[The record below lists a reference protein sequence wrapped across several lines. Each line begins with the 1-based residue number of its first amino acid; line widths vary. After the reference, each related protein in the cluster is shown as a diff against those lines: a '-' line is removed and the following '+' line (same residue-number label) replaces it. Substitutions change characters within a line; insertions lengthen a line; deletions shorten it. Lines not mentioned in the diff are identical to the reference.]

1 MTSLISDQQ
10 SLLLWAF
17 IIIAASVSILVEQR
31 YAWSSKVP
39 GAVIALIIAIGFS
52 SFKII
57 PTDAPVYDAVWSYV
71 VPFAIPLLLFQV
83 NVASIFKESR
93 RLLFIF
99 LISSVG
105 TMIGAV
111 IAFFLF
117 RNAIPELDKITGMI
131 SASYI
136 GGGVNFAAMTAKLEP
151 SKDMTASTIV
161 ADNLIMA
168 LYFIILVTISGM
180 MWFRKRFATPHIDA
194 VEKSLAG
201 SESDNLAKAYWTP
214 KAISLKD
221 IAINMAVTVFLVAVS
236 FTLADLLSPL
246 KVHASGIVSE
256 IAIGLITDKYLI
268 LTTLTFVVIALFQS
282 HFQKLSGSQEMGT
295 YMIYLFFVVIGIPAS
310 LPLIIQ
316 NAPLLLLFVITIM
329 SMNLVVSLLFGKL
342 FKFSLEE
349 ILLACNANVGGPTT
363 AAAMA
368 ISCGWRNL
376 IGPILVIGTVGY
388 VIGNYAGTIIYTI
401 LTRFMGA

>member
-1 MTSLISDQQ
+1 M
-10 SLLLWAF
+10 
-17 IIIAASVSILVEQR
+17 
-31 YAWSSKVP
+31 
-39 GAVIALIIAIGFS
+39 
-52 SFKII
+52 
-57 PTDAPVYDAVWSYV
+57 
-71 VPFAIPLLLFQV
+71 
-83 NVASIFKESR
+83 
-93 RLLFIF
+93 
-99 LISSVG
+99 
-105 TMIGAV
+105 
-111 IAFFLF
+111 
-117 RNAIPELDKITGMI
+117 
-131 SASYI
+131 
-136 GGGVNFAAMTAKLEP
+136 
-151 SKDMTASTIV
+151 
-161 ADNLIMA
+161 
-168 LYFIILVTISGM
+168 
-180 MWFRKRFATPHIDA
+180 
-194 VEKSLAG
+194 
-201 SESDNLAKAYWTP
+201 
-214 KAISLKD
+214 
-221 IAINMAVTVFLVAVS
+221 
-236 FTLADLLSPL
+236 
-246 KVHASGIVSE
+246 HANGIVSE

-268 LTTLTFVVIALFQS
+268 LTTLTFIVIALFQS